1 MTHATDEKRATER
14 VPLPSDGGRTAKLD
28 DSSFSSEDLTTT
40 LSRLQ
45 MPQNVEIKAVVRDLA
60 GLEAIAATLADS
72 GAGELLQQHDIF
84 FPSARGRLK
93 MRMVNGAGQL
103 IYYERADEAGP
114 KTSTFEIAPVAD
126 FGAMRT
132 TLLAALGGALGE
144 VKKRRMLYLVGQTRV
159 HVDRVEGLGDYM
171 ELEVCLAEGQSEAA
185 GMAIA
190 HELKDKLGVAE
201 ADLMTGAYTDML
213 AAKAAAATAAAEGS
227 S

>member
-1 MTHATDEKRATER
+1 
-14 VPLPSDGGRTAKLD
+14 
-28 DSSFSSEDLTTT
+28 
-40 LSRLQ
+40 

>member
-1 MTHATDEKRATER
+1 
-14 VPLPSDGGRTAKLD
+14 
-28 DSSFSSEDLTTT
+28 
-40 LSRLQ
+40 

-144 VKKRRMLYLVGQTRV
+144 VRKRRMRFLVGADTRALTTSASSFFYLPTTPPLLVCPQVKKRRMLYLVGQTRV

-213 AAKAAAATAAAEGS
+213 AAKAKEAAAAAEGS
-227 S
+227 A

>member
-1 MTHATDEKRATER
+1 MTHATKRATER

-28 DSSFSSEDLTTT
+28 DSSFSRSEDLTTT